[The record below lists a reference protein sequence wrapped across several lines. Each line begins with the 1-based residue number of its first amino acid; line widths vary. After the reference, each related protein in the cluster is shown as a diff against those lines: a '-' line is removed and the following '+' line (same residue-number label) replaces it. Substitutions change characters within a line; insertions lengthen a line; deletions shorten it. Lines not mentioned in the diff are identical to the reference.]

1 MDNRTNAPEAF
12 VIFVTALLVWVLVL
26 KIVLVPDT
34 ANLAQVSQILNELPL
49 R

>member
-1 MDNRTNAPEAF
+1 MDRINAPEAF
-12 VIFVTALLVWVLVL
+12 TIFVTALLVWVLVL
-26 KIVLVPDT
+26 KTVLVPDT

>member
-1 MDNRTNAPEAF
+1 MDNKTNASEAF
-12 VIFVTALLVWVLVL
+12 VIFVTALLVWVLIF
-26 KIVLVPDT
+26 KTVLVPDT

>member
-1 MDNRTNAPEAF
+1 MDNKTNASEAF
-12 VIFVTALLVWVLVL
+12 VIFVTALLVWILVL

>member
-1 MDNRTNAPEAF
+1 MDNKINASEAF
-12 VIFVTALLVWVLVL
+12 VIFVTALLVWVLIF
-26 KIVLVPDT
+26 KTVLVPDT

>member
-1 MDNRTNAPEAF
+1 MDRTNASEAF

-26 KIVLVPDT
+26 KTVLVPDT